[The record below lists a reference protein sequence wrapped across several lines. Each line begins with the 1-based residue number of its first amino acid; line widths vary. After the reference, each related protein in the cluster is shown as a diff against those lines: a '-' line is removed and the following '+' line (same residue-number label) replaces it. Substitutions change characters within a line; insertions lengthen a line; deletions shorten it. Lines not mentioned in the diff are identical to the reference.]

1 MQGDN
6 KTMNRLTFVNPY
18 TFVPYDRK
26 KKTEK
31 KQEGIKQEE
40 KQVTGYLD
48 CLLTVKTPLAIPD
61 VEQSEPF
68 KDSDYYHFFSVEVN
82 GENQY
87 RIPGSS
93 IRGML
98 RNVYETVTN
107 SCFSTMREDT
117 GLSKRSGVNEGYQAG
132 LLIKDKD
139 TGKWKLYQAKKFLIP
154 YAKEE
159 NKWRYLKDN
168 GITPEYKCSVSAEER
183 ILISTRV
190 KSKIIHYGDPVEFK
204 PVQGIPLYKSKGY
217 SVWAGIVKT
226 LELYE
231 DVKREPNAYAFV
243 GEYFSR
249 KHGEEVFVKGNPVQE
264 KDFSSDQICT
274 ALELLKESLEMYRME
289 SINKEYK
296 KTHCGYAGFERA
308 EQNGVIPLWYSVKT
322 KKFSLAYAGRTAYK
336 TTLNDLVGQH
346 APCVSRKKCCKAC
359 DLFGMVGNSMEALGS
374 KIRITDGEFVAKKMD
389 MIEKV
394 TLKELAMPRNSYMNF
409 YSIGQQ
415 SKAGIVPANSYDDK
429 GVDIRGR
436 KFYWH
441 HGLNEK
447 GELEERD
454 YRASKEDLNEKNKRK
469 RLHTFDLMKTGA
481 FKFRIYYDG
490 ITDTQLSELMW
501 CITLGENKTD
511 SHRWHKI
518 GHGKPLGLGS
528 CKLTIDKRVNRS
540 YQENGYFLEEE
551 TNPECLNGEVKETGK
566 WKDALLKVCNA
577 KTVEN
582 QTVCYPY
589 IQKPKNFEGGSNDTA
604 SHRWFKKFKDV
615 KGALPYIMDGNQ
627 TLPVYTTKDIGVYNK
642 KRSAANKKNGKKN

>member
-1 MQGDN
+1 MPGDN

-18 TFVPYDRK
+18 TFVPYDRR

-31 KQEGIKQEE
+31 KQEGIRQEE

-68 KDSDYYHFFSVEVN
+68 EGSDYYHFFSVEVN
-82 GENQY
+82 GEIQY

-132 LLIKDKD
+132 LLIKDKGTD
-139 TGKWKLYQAKKFLIP
+139 KWELYKAKLYRVP
-154 YAKEE
+154 YMKQKSECKNLQE
-159 NKWRYLKDN
+159 CRNVSECTCYKISSGERVLVRG
-168 GITPEYKCSVSAEER
+168 GIE
-183 ILISTRV
+183 
-190 KSKIIHYGDPVEFK
+190 IHYGDPIEITPDQAEYANQSGRP
-204 PVQGIPLYKSKGY
+204 PVWEGDIKISQNYGDTENRSC
-217 SVWAGIVKT
+217 
-226 LELYE
+226 
-231 DVKREPNAYAFV
+231 AYAFI
-243 GEYFSR
+243 GEYFS
-249 KHGEEVFVKGNPVQE
+249 KKKSEKIFVKGRPVQE
-264 KDFSSDQICT
+264 EDFSSDQICT
-274 ALELLKESLEMYRME
+274 ALELLKQSLEMYRME

-296 KTHCGYAGFERA
+296 KMHFGYAGFERA
-308 EQNGVIPLWYSVKT
+308 EQNGAIPLWYNLKT
-322 KKFSLAYAGRTAYK
+322 KKFSLAYAGRVSYK
-336 TTLNDLVGQH
+336 TTLNKLVGQR

-359 DLFGMVGNSMEALGS
+359 DLFGMVGNGMEALGS
-374 KIRITDGEFVAKKMD
+374 KIRITDGEFVAEKMD

-415 SKAGIVPANSYDDK
+415 SKDGIVPANSYDDK
-429 GVDIRGR
+429 GADIRGR

-441 HGLNEK
+441 HGLNKK
-447 GELEERD
+447 GKLEERD
-454 YRASKEDLNEKNKRK
+454 YRASKEEINDKNKRK

-589 IQKPKNFEGGSNDTA
+589 IQKPKNFGGGSNDTA

-627 TLPVYTTKDIGVYNK
+627 TLPVYTTKDIGVHNK
-642 KRSAANKKNGKKN
+642 KGSAANKKNGKKK